1 MPKRERDA
9 NTEAA
14 EMVAKVTGTRKPRA
28 SELLPPELAKRLA
41 GLIAE
46 DKKRQ
51 AAKKR
56 R

>member
-1 MPKRERDA
+1 MPKKERDA

-28 SELLPPELAKRLA
+28 SELLPPDLAKKLA
-41 GLIAE
+41 GIITE

-51 AAKKR
+51 AAKKK
-56 R
+56 